1 MSIYRVATANTFD
14 RTIQNINRRQTEL
27 AQAQEQLSSG
37 KRVNRAS
44 DDAVAATL
52 AERAQ
57 NRLARV
63 QADQT
68 ALEASK
74 SSLTLVEAG
83 LGEANDLLVRAR
95 ELVVQGGNPVLT
107 QNSREDLARQLEG
120 LREQMLAVSNRTDT
134 AGMTLFGGLGGA
146 AKPFVDQYGIP
157 TGVQFEGQVG
167 QYAATENGL
176 PQAVDGNAVWMLVP
190 PGNGNFT
197 VSLDSANQ
205 GFVRADQGVVV
216 DASQAVGLN
225 TGAGYGGY
233 SITLG
238 GTREAPTF
246 QIVREITSPPSTA
259 PVPGFFAPQPYVPG
273 ATIEFDGIKLT
284 LNGDPMGVGDPL
296 QPKLPGDLVPNDVVR
311 LAPVDQPTDLFATLQ
326 RAIDAL
332 RYTGTNQPANITQEL
347 DRALVEMDKG
357 TDRILDTRGRVGEW
371 LNRADSMGDMFA
383 DKALFHQKEK
393 SDNEDLDM
401 VKGISDFQN
410 LQIGLQAALQSYG
423 QVQKLSLFQ
432 YIA

>member
-14 RTIQNINRRQTEL
+14 RTIQNINRRQSEL

-37 KRVNRAS
+37 KRINRAS

-120 LREQMLAVSNRTDT
+120 LREQMLEVANRTDT

-146 AKPFVDQYGIP
+146 AKPFLDIYGP
-157 TGVQFEGQVG
+157 FTGVQYEGQIG
-167 QYAATENGL
+167 QYAATETGL
-176 PQAVDGNAVWMLVP
+176 PQAVDGNAVWMRVP
-190 PGNGNFT
+190 PGNGTFT
-197 VSLDSANQ
+197 VALDPGNQ
-205 GFVRADQGVVV
+205 GLVRTDPGEVADPQDLQLAIDSRGI
-216 DASQAVGLN
+216 VG
-225 TGAGYGGY
+225 YR
-233 SITLG
+233 ITFS
-238 GTREAPTF
+238 GTREAPQFT
-246 QIVREITSPPSTA
+246 VERELSAGGYEQAPP
-259 PVPGFFAPQPYVPG
+259 FFAPADYQPG
-273 ATIEFDGIKLT
+273 TTIEFDGIRLQ
-284 LNGDPMGVGDPL
+284 LSGDPMGKGDPTVP
-296 QPKLPGDLVPNDVVR
+296 QLPGDPVPPDEIR
-311 LAPVDQPTDLFATLQ
+311 LQLESQPTDLFATFQ

-332 RYTGTNQPANITQEL
+332 RYQGANQPANITQEL
-347 DRALVEMDKG
+347 DRVLVEMDSG

-371 LNRADSMGDMFA
+371 LNRADSMGDQFA